1 MCTHLM
7 KNWISLIG
15 SNIKALIR
23 WIWVQCTKS
32 MIFTFKMDKGYMSG
46 VIENYVHKKLI
57 SPREIRTENYAHQEW
72 RDFIKREESVLESIT
87 KA

>member
-1 MCTHLM
+1 ML
-7 KNWISLIG
+7 
-15 SNIKALIR
+15 
-23 WIWVQCTKS
+23 
-32 MIFTFKMDKGYMSG
+32 G
-46 VIENYVHKKLI
+46 VIENYVHKKLF